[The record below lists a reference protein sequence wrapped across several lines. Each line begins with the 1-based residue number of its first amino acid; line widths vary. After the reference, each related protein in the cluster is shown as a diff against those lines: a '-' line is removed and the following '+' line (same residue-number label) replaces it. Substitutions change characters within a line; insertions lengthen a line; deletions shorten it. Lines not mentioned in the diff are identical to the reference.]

1 MSLSLIVALARNR
14 VIGRAGRLPWRLPE
28 DLKFFRRMTVG
39 KPVLMGR
46 RTFES
51 IGRPLPER
59 QNIVLSRDPAYR
71 ADGCQVVQSLGAA
84 LAVAGPAAEVM
95 VIGGATLYAR
105 TLPRAERLYLTL
117 VQAKVAGDVYFPAFD
132 WSAWREDWREE
143 HSADERH
150 AYPYTFL
157 RLERRRGSDPV

>member
-71 ADGCQVVQSLGAA
+71 AEGCQVVQSLGAA
-84 LAVAGPAAEVM
+84 LAVASPATEVM
-95 VIGGATLYAR
+95 VIGGAMLYAR
-105 TLPRAERLYLTL
+105 TLPQAERLYLTL
-117 VQAKVAGDVYFPAFD
+117 VEAEVAGDVYFPAFD
-132 WSAWREDWREE
+132 WRAWREDWREE
-143 HSADERH
+143 HPADERH

-157 RLERRRGSDPV
+157 RLERLRGDGLV